1 MIKNFNKSKHRLFLL
16 FFTNLSIYFNY
27 LVFLLFFIILV
38 IFGIN
43 KERELKKLELN
54 LIKIIPL
61 NYYFYNLFNTF
72 NSNPNSSIFWD
83 MQNFL
88 HYVRC
93 NVGKTDY
100 DYKFLGEI
108 LSCPETIGYGPLT
121 ELIRLGNFNIWETT
135 IFTAILFLS
144 LSMLFIFF
152 AKENILIKTSILIS
166 PGYHF
171 LFFSLNTDIYVVFLV
186 LLLINERIKI
196 NSFIVITVLTV
207 ITLIKTY
214 TVFLFIGLITKSL
227 IYKNYKKAIFE
238 FLFLTLNVSILF
250 NHYFLN
256 SSLLPEPI
264 SFTRSFGVI
273 HDFKII
279 TNYIGYDEASIIFVL
294 LLSFIILLRNQSS
307 NIINSLNF
315 SDIDVANKLIVIMP
329 LTFFI
334 NMYQNWGY
342 KFIFNSIVIFLIY
355 KISNNTTFKLYLIFI
370 NLMATT
376 YYSIGWGFEESL
388 LNLFIISFS
397 KLSFYSFLILSVIIF
412 YKLVKSLKLVAYR
425 GPAIG
430 NIQDSNI

>member
-43 KERELKKLELN
+43 KEKELKKLELN
-54 LIKIIPL
+54 LIKIIPI

-72 NSNPNSSIFWD
+72 NTNPNSSIFWD

-93 NVGKTDY
+93 NAGKTDY
-100 DYKFLGEI
+100 DYRFLGEV

-121 ELIRLGNFNIWETT
+121 ELIRLGNFNIWQTT

-144 LSMLFIFF
+144 LSILFIFL
-152 AKENILIKTSILIS
+152 AKENILIKTAILIS

-171 LFFSLNTDIYVVFLV
+171 LLFSLNTDIYVVFLV
-186 LLLINERIKI
+186 LFLINERIKI
-196 NSFIVITVLTV
+196 NSLIVIAILTV
-207 ITLIKTY
+207 VTLIKTY
-214 TVFLFIGLITKSL
+214 TAFLFIGLITKSL

-238 FLFLTLNVSILF
+238 FLLLTLNVSILF

-264 SFTRSFGVI
+264 SFTRSFGLI

-279 TNYIGYDEASIIFVL
+279 TNHIGYDEASIIFVL
-294 LLSFIILLRNQSS
+294 LVSFIILLRNQSS

-315 SDIDVANKLIVIMP
+315 LDIDSANKLIVVMP

-355 KISNNTTFKLYLIFI
+355 KISNNATFKLYLIFI

-388 LNLFIISFS
+388 LNLFIISLS

-412 YKLVKSLKLVAYR
+412 YKLIKSLKLVVYS
-425 GPAIG
+425 GPAIR